1 MRYLFVCVKRG
12 VYMKVLFVASEAY
25 PFIKTGGLGDV
36 VYALPKALRKLGI
49 DARVIIPKYSN
60 IPLAFKSCMENIASF
75 DVEVGWRKQFCG
87 LEHLMYDGVPY
98 YFVDNEYYFKR
109 PHIYGDYDDG
119 ERFSFFSKAILE
131 AIKYMGDFK
140 PDIIH
145 CNDWQSAVVPILLK
159 DKYSEEALYSEI
171 KSVFTIHNL
180 QYQGMFPKGALYDL
194 LNLDWKYY
202 NENEM
207 KFYDAISFMKAGI
220 VFADAVTTVSKTYA
234 KEIQTPFYGERLD
247 GLLSERA
254 SSLYGIV
261 NGIDYELYNPK
272 VDKKIFYNYDVLDIK
287 QKVKNK
293 LKLQEKL
300 GLPVSEDI
308 PMIGIVTRLVKQ
320 KGLDLIVEK
329 LQELLSLPVQ
339 VVLLGNGDGYYEDI
353 FQYYASIYPSRI
365 SSNII
370 FDDALAQQI
379 YAASDMFLMPSL
391 FEPCG
396 IGQLIALKYGS
407 IPITRE
413 TGGLKDTITPYNKY
427 TGKGNGFSFNN
438 YSGIELL
445 ETINRAID
453 LYKDKTSWSKLVHN
467 AMSSNNSWE
476 NSAKNYMK
484 LYSDLEE

>member
-1 MRYLFVCVKRG
+1 
-12 VYMKVLFVASEAY
+12 MKVLFVASEAY

-36 VYALPKALRKLGI
+36 AYALPKALRKLGI
-49 DARVIIPKYSN
+49 DARVILPKYSK
-60 IPLAFKSCMENIASF
+60 IPLAFRSCMENIASF
-75 DVEVGWRKQFCG
+75 NVEVGWRNQYCG

-119 ERFSFFSKAILE
+119 ERFAYFSKAVLE
-131 AIKYMGDFK
+131 AIRYMGDFK

-145 CNDWQSAVVPILLK
+145 CNDWQCGSVPILLK
-159 DKYSEEALYSEI
+159 DKYNEDNLYNEI

-180 QYQGMFPKGALYDL
+180 QYQGIFPKDALYDL
-194 LNLDWKYY
+194 LNLDWKYF

-207 KFYDAISFMKAGI
+207 KFYDAISFMKGGI

-247 GLLSERA
+247 GLLSSR
-254 SSLYGIV
+254 SSNLYGIV
-261 NGIDYELYNPK
+261 NGIDYEIYNPE
-272 VDKKIFYNYDVLDIK
+272 VDKKILYNYDIKTIK

-293 LKLQEKL
+293 LKLQARL
-300 GLPVSEDI
+300 GLTINENI

-329 LQELLSLPVQ
+329 LQELLSLPIQ
-339 VVLLGNGDGYYEDI
+339 IVLLGNGDGYYEDI
-353 FQYYASIYPSRI
+353 FQYYASIYPSII

-370 FDDALAQQI
+370 FDETLAQQI

-407 IPITRE
+407 IPIIRE
-413 TGGLKDTITPYNKY
+413 TGGLKDTIIPYNEY
-427 TGKGNGFSFNN
+427 TGKGNGFSFEN
-438 YSGIELL
+438 YSGRELL
-445 ETINRAID
+445 ETINRALD
-453 LYKDKTSWSKLVHN
+453 LYKDKVTWAKLVQN
-467 AMSSNNSWE
+467 AMTCDNSWE
-476 NSAKNYMK
+476 NSAKNYME
-484 LYSDLEE
+484 LYSDLKR